1 MSHTRRLAFVAGF
14 LYLLTVV
21 TSIPAL
27 ALKDPVLA
35 DPATAAA
42 GATAL
47 HWAAG
52 LEFVLALACIG
63 TAVALFPVVRR
74 VDEATALG
82 FVGSRTLEASIIVMG
97 VLAMLSVT
105 VAGPAAEA
113 LVGMHDWAFLVGPGT
128 LPAVNALLLAPL
140 LLRAG
145 LVPRGTVRYLR
156 GVAEGGGPPP
166 VAIVP
171 ARWAHGRADLVA
183 HFAGCGS
190 IVTSHAVLRMPAQP
204 GDPVVIQRVVD
215 GGARVL
221 AAVLRALPAGVEVEC
236 CVPSTH
242 PAAAWCLGHGFVQS
256 DEDVWCTTGGVLPDA
271 GLAVVHP
278 GLW

>member
-1 MSHTRRLAFVAGF
+1 MSHTRRLAFIAGA

-21 TSIPAL
+21 ASIPAL

-52 LEFVLALACIG
+52 LEMVLALACIG

-82 FVGSRTLEASIIVMG
+82 FVGSRTLEAAIIVMG

-105 VAGPAAEA
+105 VAGPAAQA
-113 LVGMHDWAFLVGPGT
+113 LVGMHDWAFLLGPGT

-145 LVPRGTVRYLR
+145 LVPRIIPIIGLIGAPLLLGAAVGILF
-156 GVAEGGGPPP
+156 GVIDQVSAAGFLSAVLIAAWEIALGFWLLLKGFNTDA
-166 VAIVP
+166 VERLYAP
-171 ARWAHGRADLVA
+171 ARTVELVDAH
-183 HFAGCGS
+183 
-190 IVTSHAVLRMPAQP
+190 
-204 GDPVVIQRVVD
+204 
-215 GGARVL
+215 
-221 AAVLRALPAGVEVEC
+221 
-236 CVPSTH
+236 
-242 PAAAWCLGHGFVQS
+242 
-256 DEDVWCTTGGVLPDA
+256 
-271 GLAVVHP
+271 
-278 GLW
+278 

>member
-1 MSHTRRLAFVAGF
+1 MSHTRRLAFIAGA

-52 LEFVLALACIG
+52 LEMVLALACIG

-82 FVGSRTLEASIIVMG
+82 FVGSRTLEAAIIVMG

-105 VAGPAAEA
+105 VAGPAAQA
-113 LVGMHDWAFLVGPGT
+113 LVGMHDWAFLLGPGT

-145 LVPRGTVRYLR
+145 LVPRIIPILGLIGAPLLLAAAVGILF
-156 GVAEGGGPPP
+156 GVIDQVSAAGFLSAVLIAAWEIALGFWLLLKGFNTDA
-166 VAIVP
+166 VERLYAP
-171 ARWAHGRADLVA
+171 ARTVELVDAH
-183 HFAGCGS
+183 
-190 IVTSHAVLRMPAQP
+190 
-204 GDPVVIQRVVD
+204 
-215 GGARVL
+215 
-221 AAVLRALPAGVEVEC
+221 
-236 CVPSTH
+236 
-242 PAAAWCLGHGFVQS
+242 
-256 DEDVWCTTGGVLPDA
+256 
-271 GLAVVHP
+271 
-278 GLW
+278 

>member
-52 LEFVLALACIG
+52 LEMVLALACIG

-82 FVGSRTLEASIIVMG
+82 FVGSRTLEAAIIVMG

-145 LVPRGTVRYLR
+145 LVPRIIPIVGLIGAPLLLAGSVGILF
-156 GVAEGGGPPP
+156 GVIDQVSA
-166 VAIVP
+166 
-171 ARWAHGRADLVA
+171 
-183 HFAGCGS
+183 AGF
-190 IVTSHAVLRMPAQP
+190 
-204 GDPVVIQRVVD
+204 
-215 GGARVL
+215 L
-221 AAVLRALPAGVEVEC
+221 AAVLIAGWEIALGFWLLLKGFNTEAVDRLYAPARTVELV
-236 CVPSTH
+236 
-242 PAAAWCLGHGFVQS
+242 
-256 DEDVWCTTGGVLPDA
+256 DA
-271 GLAVVHP
+271 H
-278 GLW
+278 

>member
-1 MSHTRRLAFVAGF
+1 MSHTRRLAFVAGA

-52 LEFVLALACIG
+52 LEMVLALACIG

-82 FVGSRTLEASIIVMG
+82 FVGSRTLEAAIIVMG

-105 VAGPAAEA
+105 VAGPAAQA
-113 LVGMHDWAFLVGPGT
+113 LVGMHDWAFLLGPGT

-145 LVPRGTVRYLR
+145 LVPRIIPIIGLIGAPLLLGAAVGILF
-156 GVAEGGGPPP
+156 GVIDQVSAAGFLSAVLIAAWEIALGFWLLLKGFNTDA
-166 VAIVP
+166 VERLYAP
-171 ARWAHGRADLVA
+171 ARTVELVDAH
-183 HFAGCGS
+183 
-190 IVTSHAVLRMPAQP
+190 
-204 GDPVVIQRVVD
+204 
-215 GGARVL
+215 
-221 AAVLRALPAGVEVEC
+221 
-236 CVPSTH
+236 
-242 PAAAWCLGHGFVQS
+242 
-256 DEDVWCTTGGVLPDA
+256 
-271 GLAVVHP
+271 
-278 GLW
+278 

>member
-1 MSHTRRLAFVAGF
+1 M
-14 LYLLTVV
+14 YLLTVV

-47 HWAAG
+47 QWAAA

-145 LVPRGTVRYLR
+145 LVPRIIPIVGLIGAPLLLAGSVGILF
-156 GVAEGGGPPP
+156 GVIDQVSA
-166 VAIVP
+166 
-171 ARWAHGRADLVA
+171 
-183 HFAGCGS
+183 AGF
-190 IVTSHAVLRMPAQP
+190 
-204 GDPVVIQRVVD
+204 
-215 GGARVL
+215 L
-221 AAVLRALPAGVEVEC
+221 AAVLIAGWEIALGFWLLLKGFNTEAVDRLYAPAPSPARELAEV
-236 CVPSTH
+236 
-242 PAAAWCLGHGFVQS
+242 G
-256 DEDVWCTTGGVLPDA
+256 
-271 GLAVVHP
+271 
-278 GLW
+278 

>member
-1 MSHTRRLAFVAGF
+1 MSHTRRLAFIAGA

-52 LEFVLALACIG
+52 LEMVLALACIG

-145 LVPRGTVRYLR
+145 LVPRIIPIVGLIGAPLLLAGSVGILF
-156 GVAEGGGPPP
+156 GVIDQVSA
-166 VAIVP
+166 
-171 ARWAHGRADLVA
+171 
-183 HFAGCGS
+183 AGF
-190 IVTSHAVLRMPAQP
+190 
-204 GDPVVIQRVVD
+204 
-215 GGARVL
+215 L
-221 AAVLRALPAGVEVEC
+221 AAVLIAGWEIALGFWLLLKGFNTEAVDRLYAPARTVELV
-236 CVPSTH
+236 
-242 PAAAWCLGHGFVQS
+242 
-256 DEDVWCTTGGVLPDA
+256 DA
-271 GLAVVHP
+271 H
-278 GLW
+278 

>member
-1 MSHTRRLAFVAGF
+1 MSHTRRLAFIAGA

-52 LEFVLALACIG
+52 LEMVLALACIG

-82 FVGSRTLEASIIVMG
+82 FVGSRTLEAAIIVMG

-105 VAGPAAEA
+105 VAGPAAQA
-113 LVGMHDWAFLVGPGT
+113 LVGMHDWAFLLGPGT

-145 LVPRGTVRYLR
+145 LVPRIIPIIGLIGAPLLLGAAVGILF
-156 GVAEGGGPPP
+156 GVIDQVSAAGFLSAVLIAAWEIALGFWLLLKGFNAEA
-166 VAIVP
+166 VERLYAP
-171 ARWAHGRADLVA
+171 ARTVELVDAH
-183 HFAGCGS
+183 
-190 IVTSHAVLRMPAQP
+190 
-204 GDPVVIQRVVD
+204 
-215 GGARVL
+215 
-221 AAVLRALPAGVEVEC
+221 
-236 CVPSTH
+236 
-242 PAAAWCLGHGFVQS
+242 
-256 DEDVWCTTGGVLPDA
+256 
-271 GLAVVHP
+271 
-278 GLW
+278 

>member
-1 MSHTRRLAFVAGF
+1 MSHTRRLAFIAGA

-21 TSIPAL
+21 ASIPAL

-52 LEFVLALACIG
+52 LEMVLALACIG

-82 FVGSRTLEASIIVMG
+82 FVGSRTLEAAIIVMG

-105 VAGPAAEA
+105 VAGPAAQA
-113 LVGMHDWAFLVGPGT
+113 LVGMHDWAFLLGPGT

-145 LVPRGTVRYLR
+145 LVPRIIPILGLIGAPLLLAAAVGILF
-156 GVAEGGGPPP
+156 GVIDQVSAAGFLSAVLIAAWEIALGFWLLLKGFNTDA
-166 VAIVP
+166 VERLYAP
-171 ARWAHGRADLVA
+171 ARTVELVDAH
-183 HFAGCGS
+183 
-190 IVTSHAVLRMPAQP
+190 
-204 GDPVVIQRVVD
+204 
-215 GGARVL
+215 
-221 AAVLRALPAGVEVEC
+221 
-236 CVPSTH
+236 
-242 PAAAWCLGHGFVQS
+242 
-256 DEDVWCTTGGVLPDA
+256 
-271 GLAVVHP
+271 
-278 GLW
+278 

>member
-1 MSHTRRLAFVAGF
+1 MSHTRRLAFIAGA

-52 LEFVLALACIG
+52 LEMVLALACIG

-82 FVGSRTLEASIIVMG
+82 FVGSRTLEAAIIVMG

-145 LVPRGTVRYLR
+145 LVPRIIPIVGLIGAPLLLAGSVGILF
-156 GVAEGGGPPP
+156 GVIDQVSA
-166 VAIVP
+166 
-171 ARWAHGRADLVA
+171 
-183 HFAGCGS
+183 AGF
-190 IVTSHAVLRMPAQP
+190 
-204 GDPVVIQRVVD
+204 
-215 GGARVL
+215 L
-221 AAVLRALPAGVEVEC
+221 AAVLIAGWEIALGFWLLLKGFNTEAVDRLYAPARTVELV
-236 CVPSTH
+236 
-242 PAAAWCLGHGFVQS
+242 
-256 DEDVWCTTGGVLPDA
+256 DA
-271 GLAVVHP
+271 H
-278 GLW
+278 

>member
-14 LYLLTVV
+14 LYLVTVV

-47 HWAAG
+47 QWAAA
-52 LEFVLALACIG
+52 LEFLLALACIG

-82 FVGSRTLEASIIVMG
+82 FVGSRTLETAIIVMG
-97 VLAMLSVT
+97 VLAMLSVA
-105 VAGPAAEA
+105 VDSPAAQA
-113 LVGMHDWAFLVGPGT
+113 LVSMHDWAFLLGPGT

-145 LVPRGTVRYLR
+145 LVPRIIPIVGLIGAPLLLAAALGTLF
-156 GVAEGGGPPP
+156 GVIDQVSA
-166 VAIVP
+166 
-171 ARWAHGRADLVA
+171 
-183 HFAGCGS
+183 AGF
-190 IVTSHAVLRMPAQP
+190 
-204 GDPVVIQRVVD
+204 
-215 GGARVL
+215 L
-221 AAVLRALPAGVEVEC
+221 AAVLI
-236 CVPSTH
+236 
-242 PAAAWCLGHGFVQS
+242 AAWEIALGFWLLLKGFNV
-256 DEDVWCTTGGVLPDA
+256 DA
-271 GLAVVHP
+271 VHRLYAP
-278 GLW
+278 ARTVELVDAH

>member
-1 MSHTRRLAFVAGF
+1 MSHTRRLAFIAGA

-52 LEFVLALACIG
+52 LEMVLALACIG

-82 FVGSRTLEASIIVMG
+82 FVGSRTLEAAIIVMG

-105 VAGPAAEA
+105 VAGPAAQA
-113 LVGMHDWAFLVGPGT
+113 LVGMHDWAFLLGPGT

-145 LVPRGTVRYLR
+145 LVPRIIPILGLIGAPLLLAAAVGILF
-156 GVAEGGGPPP
+156 GVIDQVSAAGFLSAVLIAAWEIALGFWLLLKGFNAEA
-166 VAIVP
+166 VERLHAP
-171 ARWAHGRADLVA
+171 ARTVELVDAH
-183 HFAGCGS
+183 
-190 IVTSHAVLRMPAQP
+190 
-204 GDPVVIQRVVD
+204 
-215 GGARVL
+215 
-221 AAVLRALPAGVEVEC
+221 
-236 CVPSTH
+236 
-242 PAAAWCLGHGFVQS
+242 
-256 DEDVWCTTGGVLPDA
+256 
-271 GLAVVHP
+271 
-278 GLW
+278 

>member
-1 MSHTRRLAFVAGF
+1 MSHTRRLAFIAGA

-52 LEFVLALACIG
+52 LEMVLALACIG

-82 FVGSRTLEASIIVMG
+82 FVGSRTLEAAIIVMG

-105 VAGPAAEA
+105 VAGPAAQA
-113 LVGMHDWAFLVGPGT
+113 LVGMHDWAFLLGPGT

-145 LVPRGTVRYLR
+145 LVPRIIPILGLIGAPLLLGAAVGILF
-156 GVAEGGGPPP
+156 GVIDQVSA
-166 VAIVP
+166 
-171 ARWAHGRADLVA
+171 
-183 HFAGCGS
+183 AGF
-190 IVTSHAVLRMPAQP
+190 
-204 GDPVVIQRVVD
+204 
-215 GGARVL
+215 L
-221 AAVLRALPAGVEVEC
+221 AAVLIAGWEIALGFWLLLKGFNTEAVDRLYAPARTVELV
-236 CVPSTH
+236 
-242 PAAAWCLGHGFVQS
+242 
-256 DEDVWCTTGGVLPDA
+256 DA
-271 GLAVVHP
+271 H
-278 GLW
+278 

>member
-1 MSHTRRLAFVAGF
+1 MSHTRRLAFVAGA

-27 ALKDPVLA
+27 ALKAPVLA
-35 DPATAAA
+35 DPATAAT

-47 HWAAG
+47 QWAAA
-52 LEFVLALACIG
+52 LEMVLALACIG

-145 LVPRGTVRYLR
+145 LVPRIIPIVGLIGAPLLLAGSVGILF
-156 GVAEGGGPPP
+156 GVIDQVSA
-166 VAIVP
+166 
-171 ARWAHGRADLVA
+171 
-183 HFAGCGS
+183 AGF
-190 IVTSHAVLRMPAQP
+190 
-204 GDPVVIQRVVD
+204 
-215 GGARVL
+215 L
-221 AAVLRALPAGVEVEC
+221 AAVLIAGWEIALGFWLLLKGFNTEAVDRLYAPARTVELV
-236 CVPSTH
+236 
-242 PAAAWCLGHGFVQS
+242 
-256 DEDVWCTTGGVLPDA
+256 DA
-271 GLAVVHP
+271 H
-278 GLW
+278 

>member
-1 MSHTRRLAFVAGF
+1 MSHTRRLAFIAGA

-52 LEFVLALACIG
+52 LEMVLALACIG

-82 FVGSRTLEASIIVMG
+82 FVGSRTLEAAIIVMG

-105 VAGPAAEA
+105 VAGPAAQA
-113 LVGMHDWAFLVGPGT
+113 LVGMHDWAFLLGPGT

-145 LVPRGTVRYLR
+145 LVPRIIPIIGLIGAPLLLGAAVGILF
-156 GVAEGGGPPP
+156 GVIDQVSAAGFLSAVLIAAWEIALGFWLLLKGFNTDA
-166 VAIVP
+166 VERLYAP
-171 ARWAHGRADLVA
+171 ARTVELVDAH
-183 HFAGCGS
+183 
-190 IVTSHAVLRMPAQP
+190 
-204 GDPVVIQRVVD
+204 
-215 GGARVL
+215 
-221 AAVLRALPAGVEVEC
+221 
-236 CVPSTH
+236 
-242 PAAAWCLGHGFVQS
+242 
-256 DEDVWCTTGGVLPDA
+256 
-271 GLAVVHP
+271 
-278 GLW
+278 

>member
-1 MSHTRRLAFVAGF
+1 MSHTRRLAFIAGA

-35 DPATAAA
+35 DPATAAT

-47 HWAAG
+47 QWAAA
-52 LEFVLALACIG
+52 LEMVLALACIG

-145 LVPRGTVRYLR
+145 LVPRIIPIVGLIGAPLLLAGSVGILF
-156 GVAEGGGPPP
+156 GVIDQVSA
-166 VAIVP
+166 
-171 ARWAHGRADLVA
+171 
-183 HFAGCGS
+183 AGF
-190 IVTSHAVLRMPAQP
+190 
-204 GDPVVIQRVVD
+204 
-215 GGARVL
+215 L
-221 AAVLRALPAGVEVEC
+221 AAVLIAGWEIALGFWLLLKGFNTEAVDRLYAPARTVELV
-236 CVPSTH
+236 
-242 PAAAWCLGHGFVQS
+242 
-256 DEDVWCTTGGVLPDA
+256 DA
-271 GLAVVHP
+271 H
-278 GLW
+278 

>member
-1 MSHTRRLAFVAGF
+1 MSHTRRLAFIAGF

-145 LVPRGTVRYLR
+145 LVPRIIPIVGLIGAPLLLAGSVGILF
-156 GVAEGGGPPP
+156 GVIDQVSA
-166 VAIVP
+166 
-171 ARWAHGRADLVA
+171 
-183 HFAGCGS
+183 AGF
-190 IVTSHAVLRMPAQP
+190 
-204 GDPVVIQRVVD
+204 
-215 GGARVL
+215 L
-221 AAVLRALPAGVEVEC
+221 AAVLIAGWEIALGFWLLLKGFNTEAVDRLYAPARTVELV
-236 CVPSTH
+236 
-242 PAAAWCLGHGFVQS
+242 
-256 DEDVWCTTGGVLPDA
+256 DA
-271 GLAVVHP
+271 H
-278 GLW
+278 

>member
-1 MSHTRRLAFVAGF
+1 MSHTRRLAFIAGA

-52 LEFVLALACIG
+52 LEMVLALACIG

-145 LVPRGTVRYLR
+145 LVPRIIPIVGLIGAPLLLAGSVGILF
-156 GVAEGGGPPP
+156 GVIDQVSAAGFLSAVLIAAWEIALGFWLLLKGFNTDA
-166 VAIVP
+166 VERLYAP
-171 ARWAHGRADLVA
+171 ARTVELVDAH
-183 HFAGCGS
+183 
-190 IVTSHAVLRMPAQP
+190 
-204 GDPVVIQRVVD
+204 
-215 GGARVL
+215 
-221 AAVLRALPAGVEVEC
+221 
-236 CVPSTH
+236 
-242 PAAAWCLGHGFVQS
+242 
-256 DEDVWCTTGGVLPDA
+256 
-271 GLAVVHP
+271 
-278 GLW
+278 

>member
-1 MSHTRRLAFVAGF
+1 MSRTRRLAFIAGA

-27 ALKDPVLA
+27 ILKDPVLA

-47 HWAAG
+47 QWAAG

-74 VDEATALG
+74 VDEAAALG

-105 VAGPAAEA
+105 VAGPAAQA
-113 LVGMHDWAFLVGPGT
+113 MVAMHDWAFLAGPGT
-128 LPAVNALLLAPL
+128 IPAVNALLLAPL

-145 LVPRGTVRYLR
+145 LVPRIIPVLGLIGAPLLLAASVGTLFGIIDQVS
-156 GVAEGGGPPP
+156 
-166 VAIVP
+166 
-171 ARWAHGRADLVA
+171 LVG
-183 HFAGCGS
+183 F
-190 IVTSHAVLRMPAQP
+190 
-204 GDPVVIQRVVD
+204 
-215 GGARVL
+215 L
-221 AAVLRALPAGVEVEC
+221 AAVLI
-236 CVPSTH
+236 
-242 PAAAWCLGHGFVQS
+242 AAWEISLGFWLLLKGFNTEAVAQLYAPVRTV
-256 DEDVWCTTGGVLPDA
+256 ELVDA
-271 GLAVVHP
+271 H
-278 GLW
+278 

>member
-1 MSHTRRLAFVAGF
+1 MSHTRRLAFVAGA

-27 ALKDPVLA
+27 ALKAPVLA
-35 DPATAAA
+35 DPATAAT

-47 HWAAG
+47 QWAAA
-52 LEFVLALACIG
+52 LEMVLALACIG

-105 VAGPAAEA
+105 VAGPAAQA

-145 LVPRGTVRYLR
+145 LVPRIIPIVGLIGAPLLLAGSVGILF
-156 GVAEGGGPPP
+156 GVIDQVSA
-166 VAIVP
+166 
-171 ARWAHGRADLVA
+171 
-183 HFAGCGS
+183 AGF
-190 IVTSHAVLRMPAQP
+190 
-204 GDPVVIQRVVD
+204 
-215 GGARVL
+215 L
-221 AAVLRALPAGVEVEC
+221 AAVLIAGWEIALGFWLLLKGFNTEAVDRLYAPARTVELV
-236 CVPSTH
+236 
-242 PAAAWCLGHGFVQS
+242 
-256 DEDVWCTTGGVLPDA
+256 DA
-271 GLAVVHP
+271 H
-278 GLW
+278 